1 MRSLL
6 VCAAQQILNVVEL
19 VLWTRS
25 REGQGCLSSTG
36 CLTQHR
42 TGASC
47 LTTADGNPS
56 LDLLGRAEA
65 GQLWAALGSVWRG
78 INREKS
84 DVTPQRRLGREGEET
99 AWRILQGESKEERN
113 SVSEHA
119 FSHGTVDLNICQCVR
134 VCTLY
139 SVFYQ
144 EYDNL

>member
-25 REGQGCLSSTG
+25 REGQGCLSSAG
-36 CLTQHR
+36 CVTQHR
-42 TGASC
+42 AGASC

-78 INREKS
+78 INREKKVMS
-84 DVTPQRRLGREGEET
+84 HYRGDLDRKGEKLHEGFCKEKVK
-99 AWRILQGESKEERN
+99 RKGILCQSTL
-113 SVSEHA
+113 SVM
-119 FSHGTVDLNICQCVR
+119 GQLI
-134 VCTLY
+134 
-139 SVFYQ
+139 
-144 EYDNL
+144 